1 MPLPNSERIATH
13 AARGLDTPTGTAIE
27 APPVDP
33 SWHPQ
38 AQVWFLGL
46 VGTPQACSYT
56 RADWSHA
63 HTAAAILSGCFHTG
77 DFRTA
82 AATLE
87 TAAKQLMTTRPA
99 RLAARLDIEEATS
112 GLGEV
117 IELPTD
123 GQLRDRSF
131 GRPG

>member
-13 AARGLDTPTGTAIE
+13 ASRELDAPPATAIE

-46 VGTPQACSYT
+46 VGTPQACAYT
-56 RADWSHA
+56 RADWGHA
-63 HTAAAILSGCFHTG
+63 HTSAAILSGCFWIG
-77 DFRTA
+77 DYRTA
-82 AATLE
+82 AVVLE

-99 RLAARLDIEEATS
+99 RLAARLDIEESTS

-117 IELPTD
+117 IDLPTD
-123 GQLRDRSF
+123 GQLRDRAF